1 MNSTAFIFQLLAF
14 LQDLNDFLYK
24 DHFTTHKITV
34 YVWIMQQSSVQI
46 SPS

>member
-24 DHFTTHKITV
+24 DLFTTQKITV
-34 YVWIMQQSSVQI
+34 CV
-46 SPS
+46 